1 MAETVSKL
9 AKLLALGSLTAEL
22 KKLFT
27 AETCLANFNR
37 VRLFSAVLFVLFSAL
52 VAVDFMNRSKG
63 LWANT
68 GYLGLFYLHAVTAAA
83 VLLVFILSLA
93 VRPSS
98 PSATRWYHRLII
110 IAVGTFIMLSSALT
124 SVFDQYIHG
133 QISAYVV
140 TVFALGVIVYQGL
153 WESILMYGLALA
165 AFLAGVTMVQPDA
178 NQLYGHY
185 INGTV
190 LSLVAWMFSRV
201 IYTGRRREFIS
212 RITIE
217 RQQEDLSRQMEINR
231 QLNQSLVDVS
241 SELDKS
247 SMMMSDSSATFTENI
262 QSHARSIEGMTSSIR
277 EVTGRS
283 EKVDDIVNVQFS
295 TMTSL
300 MSKMDEMNRI
310 SREMDGT
317 IRSTLDRTGGIAAK
331 AKSGETYI
339 HEMNISMEEIRQ
351 TSQEMAGILNI
362 INDISDR
369 INLLSLNASIE
380 AARAGEA
387 GRGFAVVADEIGK
400 LADQTSSSVKDIDN
414 LIKKSEGE
422 TAKGMAHVQDTVAA
436 MGDIIN
442 GVAEINRMIDAISG
456 HMMRHISASEVVNRD
471 AGDAQRRFADIKAL
485 AQEQKSSA
493 QGIVE
498 TIGDINCISRANAG
512 GAGELLQLSRHIAE
526 MAHNLKEKISH
537 YSAHI

>member
-300 MSKMDEMNRI
+300 MSKMDEKNRI
-310 SREMDGT
+310 SREMD
-317 IRSTLDRTGGIAAK
+317 
-331 AKSGETYI
+331 
-339 HEMNISMEEIRQ
+339 
-351 TSQEMAGILNI
+351 
-362 INDISDR
+362 
-369 INLLSLNASIE
+369 
-380 AARAGEA
+380 
-387 GRGFAVVADEIGK
+387 
-400 LADQTSSSVKDIDN
+400 
-414 LIKKSEGE
+414 
-422 TAKGMAHVQDTVAA
+422 
-436 MGDIIN
+436 
-442 GVAEINRMIDAISG
+442 
-456 HMMRHISASEVVNRD
+456 
-471 AGDAQRRFADIKAL
+471 
-485 AQEQKSSA
+485 
-493 QGIVE
+493 
-498 TIGDINCISRANAG
+498 
-512 GAGELLQLSRHIAE
+512 
-526 MAHNLKEKISH
+526 
-537 YSAHI
+537 